1 MELKDGE
8 GTSSE
13 EEENSDSD
21 ESSSDEDRK
30 PKGVSGLIE
39 IENPNRVS
47 KKPSAAISS
56 NSSSSAGAPTGLA
69 NGGKVEL
76 SRREREEIEKQ
87 RAKERYDKL
96 HAAGKTDQA
105 KADLA
110 RLALIREKREQEAAK
125 RREENRVREED
136 SKKKM
141 QASGRKTT
149 SDSGPSSSKK

>member
-47 KKPSAAISS
+47 KKPSAGELVFAW
-56 NSSSSAGAPTGLA
+56 AGVSVFMFWLP
-69 NGGKVEL
+69 
-76 SRREREEIEKQ
+76 
-87 RAKERYDKL
+87 
-96 HAAGKTDQA
+96 
-105 KADLA
+105 
-110 RLALIREKREQEAAK
+110 
-125 RREENRVREED
+125 
-136 SKKKM
+136 
-141 QASGRKTT
+141 
-149 SDSGPSSSKK
+149 

>member
-47 KKPSAAISS
+47 KKPSA
-56 NSSSSAGAPTGLA
+56 G
-69 NGGKVEL
+69 EL
-76 SRREREEIEKQ
+76 VCLGWCFFVSMFW
-87 RAKERYDKL
+87 L
-96 HAAGKTDQA
+96 
-105 KADLA
+105 
-110 RLALIREKREQEAAK
+110 
-125 RREENRVREED
+125 
-136 SKKKM
+136 
-141 QASGRKTT
+141 
-149 SDSGPSSSKK
+149 P